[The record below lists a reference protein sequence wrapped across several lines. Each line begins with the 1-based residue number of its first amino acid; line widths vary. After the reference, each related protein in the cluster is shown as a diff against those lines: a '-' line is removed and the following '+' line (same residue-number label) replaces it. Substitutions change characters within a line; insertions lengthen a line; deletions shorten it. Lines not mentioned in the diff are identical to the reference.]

1 MVKRFLIFLSFEII
15 CTAQPWWTPPV
26 SVGADAWTPAS
37 VPGLVQWSRAS
48 DATNAPNASVA
59 YWPAAVG
66 SALKAV
72 PESYQPIFQ
81 SDVFNGHPAIAFD
94 GSNDNLTNTLSLMSQ
109 PYTMFYV
116 VSVTNTGVYHVLSDG
131 LSGTNRASV
140 AVLANGNLAM
150 YFGSGSETSL
160 GPFPNNT
167 ATLLTVHANNDTSY
181 ARTNGVNMASTAGA
195 VGTHKVTGF
204 TLGAR
209 YTVTSPSRMKLAE
222 WLVFSGTLSDE
233 NRSLVES
240 YLSEKYGL

>member
-1 MVKRFLIFLSFEII
+1 MRVMDDLLSIVSR
-15 CTAQPWWTPPV
+15 PV
-26 SVGADAWTPAS
+26 ADGWTPAS
-37 VPGLVQWSRAS
+37 VPGLVQWSRAG
-48 DATNAPNASVA
+48 DVTNEVDEAVS
-59 YWPAAVG
+59 YWPAAAG
-66 SALKAV
+66 SALVAV
-72 PESYQPIFQ
+72 PESYRPILRGNL
-81 SDVFNGHPAIAFD
+81 FNGNPAIEFD
-94 GSNDNLTNTLSLMSQ
+94 GVNDNLTNTLSLMSQ

-116 VSVTNTGVYHVLSDG
+116 LSVSNTGVYHVLSDG